1 MRGPRPELT
10 QLASRSR
17 GARPSLDEIARDK
30 LEALERRHLRRRLVV
45 TARPSATAA
54 TQSSAELVSFSCNDY
69 LGLSKHPDVVA
80 ASIDA
85 TRRFGVGAGS
95 SRLVNGNHPLY
106 IELEGKLAAL
116 KGAEDCVVFGS
127 GYLTNVG
134 VMPALLG
141 RSDLVL
147 LDELCHNSLLTGAAL
162 CGARVLE
169 FRHNDVGHAAELLA
183 AERGGHRRCL
193 LVTDGVFSMEG
204 DLAPLPELAALASDH
219 DTWLMTDDA
228 HGLGV
233 VGGGRGSSFAHA
245 SPVSVPLQMGTL
257 SKAVGCYGG
266 YLCASRSVAELVRNR
281 ARSFVYSTGLPPGTV
296 AAAIRALELIAS
308 DDELVRRP
316 LARAREFTSALGLEP
331 ATSAIVSLVMGSA
344 ARALAS
350 SDALRAAG
358 FLVAAIRPPTV
369 PSGTARLRL
378 TFSAAHTQEQVAA
391 LVAAVRPL
399 LA

>member
-1 MRGPRPELT
+1 M
-10 QLASRSR
+10 ASRSR

-45 TARPSATAA
+45 TAHSSATAA

-69 LGLSKHPDVVA
+69 LGLSKHPEVVA

-106 IELEGKLAAL
+106 AELETRLAAL

-141 RSDLVL
+141 RGDLVL
-147 LDELCHNSLLTGAAL
+147 LDELCHNSLLTGASL
-162 CGARVLE
+162 SGARALE

-183 AERGGHRRCL
+183 AERSSHRRCL

-204 DLAPLPELAALASDH
+204 DLAPLPALAALAAEH
-219 DTWLMTDDA
+219 DAWLMTDDA

-233 VGGGRGSSFAHA
+233 VGGGRGSSFAHGA
-245 SPVSVPLQMGTL
+245 PVSVPLQMGTL
-257 SKAVGCYGG
+257 SKAVGSYGG

-296 AAAIRALELIAS
+296 AAAIRALDLIAS
-308 DDELVRRP
+308 DGELVGRP
-316 LARAREFTSALGLEP
+316 LARARELTTALGLPP
-331 ATSAIVSLVMGSA
+331 ATSAIVSLVVGSA
-344 ARALAS
+344 ARALAAS
-350 SDALRAAG
+350 EALRSAG

-369 PSGTARLRL
+369 PPGTARLRL
-378 TFSAAHTQEQVAA
+378 TFSAAHTPEQVAA
-391 LVAAVRPL
+391 LAAAVRPL

>member
-1 MRGPRPELT
+1 MPPR
-10 QLASRSR
+10 SRS
-17 GARPSLDEIARDK
+17 ARPSLDEIARDK
-30 LEALERRHLRRRLVV
+30 LEALERRQLRRRLVV
-45 TARPSATAA
+45 TSRPSATAA
-54 TQSSAELVSFSCNDY
+54 TQSAAELVSFSCNDY
-69 LGLSKHPDVVA
+69 LGLSKHPDVIA

-106 IELEGKLAAL
+106 VELEAKLAAL

-141 RSDLVL
+141 RSDLIL
-147 LDELCHNSLLTGAAL
+147 IDELCHNSLLTGAAL
-162 CGARVLE
+162 CGAQVVE

-183 AERGGHRRCL
+183 TERAGHRRCL
-193 LVTDGVFSMEG
+193 VVTDGVFSMEG
-204 DLAPLPELAALASDH
+204 DLAPLPKLAALVADH
-219 DTWLMTDDA
+219 DAWLMTDDA

-233 VGGGRGSSFAHA
+233 VGGGRGSSFAHDA
-245 SPVSVPLQMGTL
+245 PVAVPLQMGTL
-257 SKAVGCYGG
+257 SKAVGAYGG
-266 YLCASRSVAELVRNR
+266 YLCTSRSVAELVRNR

-296 AAAIRALELIAS
+296 AAAIRALDLIAS
-308 DDELVRRP
+308 DAELVRRP

-331 ATSAIVSLVMGSA
+331 ATSAIVSIVMGSA
-344 ARALAS
+344 ARALAAG
-350 SDALRAAG
+350 DALRSAG

-369 PSGTARLRL
+369 PPGTARLRL
-378 TFSAAHTQEQVAA
+378 TFSAAHTPEQVAE

-399 LA
+399 LVR